1 MTGGFWQNVR
11 KMGRPGFL
19 SESDAF
25 QKLKK
30 EIPQQAAQQRDL
42 IKTDKEKK
50 KGGEKKAAEDKIPG
64 GLADHAPDSGFA
76 AKGLRKGQ
84 KVEREHTSDPELAKE
99 IAKDHLTEDPAY
111 YDKLQKIEK
120 K

>member
-1 MTGGFWQNVR
+1 
-11 KMGRPGFL
+11 MGRPGFL

-30 EIPQQAAQQRDL
+30 ELPQQAAQQRDL
-42 IKTDKEKK
+42 MKTDN
-50 KGGEKKAAEDKIPG
+50 EKKAAKDKIPG
-64 GLADHAPDSGFA
+64 GLADNAPDSGFA
-76 AKGLRKGQ
+76 AKDLRKGQ

-111 YDKLQKIEK
+111 YDKLQKMEK
-120 K
+120 E